1 MLALPPIQQ
10 PRCLL
15 FLSLNTCK
23 YSAMGERRTMER
35 VELAMLRLESAVKDR
50 QEKRMYGIAED
61 GGVLE

>member
-1 MLALPPIQQ
+1 
-10 PRCLL
+10 
-15 FLSLNTCK
+15 
-23 YSAMGERRTMER
+23 MGERRTMER